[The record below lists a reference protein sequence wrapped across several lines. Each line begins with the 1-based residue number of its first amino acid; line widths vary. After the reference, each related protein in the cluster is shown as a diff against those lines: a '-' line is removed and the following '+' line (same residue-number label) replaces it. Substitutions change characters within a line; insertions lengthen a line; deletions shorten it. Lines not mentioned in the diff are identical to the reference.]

1 MPATLAHLIYSS
13 TATRPLSQQ
22 ELQDLH
28 AKVQR
33 NNAAYGITGML
44 LYANGSFLQI
54 LEGPEAALERLFAK
68 IAADPRHHR
77 VTRIIQES
85 IPQRAFPEWAM
96 GFSQLE
102 AFELDQIE
110 GLGDFFAQG
119 HTLAQIPPGRARKL
133 LEAFAQGRWRSQ
145 LQGTHTLQTSM
156 PLPTAAAPEPALRS
170 GALAGQGH
178 GTGESLDFSFA
189 FQPIVDVLARS
200 AYAHEALVRG
210 LHGEPAG
217 EVIARHSGPG
227 LAAFDAACRAQ
238 AIAVAARI
246 GLPGALNIN
255 ILPNAVLDPVVG
267 LDSTIAVARRH
278 GFALERI
285 VIEATESE
293 AIRDLAH
300 FRRTVDAYHG
310 AGMRFA
316 IDDFGA
322 GYSGLNLLSEFQPD
336 IVKLDMLLVRGIAA
350 HGPRQAIARAIVQ
363 VCFDLGID
371 LIVEGVETLDEYA
384 WFRDQGVHLFQGY
397 LFARPM
403 FEGAPPFALPELGEV
418 TPPGQ
423 TRPAANTGRASSD

>member
-1 MPATLAHLIYSS
+1 MPNTLAHLIYSS
-13 TATRPLSQQ
+13 AATRPLSRQ

-28 AKVQR
+28 AKVER
-33 NNAAYGITGML
+33 NNAARGITGML
-44 LYANGSFLQI
+44 LYANGSFFQV
-54 LEGPEAALERLFAK
+54 LEGPETTLEQLFAK
-68 IAADPRHHR
+68 IAADPRHSN

-85 IPQRAFPEWAM
+85 IPQRAFPDWAM

-110 GLGDFFAQG
+110 GLGDFFAQD
-119 HTLAQIPPGRARKL
+119 HSLSHIPPGRARKL
-133 LEAFAQGRWRSQ
+133 LEAFALGRWRSQ
-145 LQGTHTLQTSM
+145 LQGTHTLQASV
-156 PLPTAAAPEPALRS
+156 PLPTPAVPGSALRS

-178 GTGESLDFSFA
+178 GTSEGLDFSFA
-189 FQPIVDVLARS
+189 FQPIVDVLARR

-217 EVIARHSGPG
+217 EVIARHSGPD

-238 AIAVAARI
+238 AIAVATRI

-255 ILPNAVLDPVVG
+255 ILPNAVLDPVAG
-267 LDSTIAVARRH
+267 LDSTIAAAQRH

-285 VIEATESE
+285 VIEATEGE

-363 VCFDLGID
+363 VCADLGID

-384 WFRDQGVHLFQGY
+384 WFRDQGVRLFQGY

-403 FEGAPPFALPELGEV
+403 FEGAPPFVLPEHGQA
-418 TPPGQ
+418 PPEQ
-423 TRPAANTGRASSD
+423 THPPADTGCTSAA

>member
-1 MPATLAHLIYSS
+1 M
-13 TATRPLSQQ
+13 
-22 ELQDLH
+22 H
-28 AKVQR
+28 AKVER
-33 NNAAYGITGML
+33 NNAARGITGML
-44 LYANGSFLQI
+44 LYANGSFFQV
-54 LEGPEAALERLFAK
+54 LEGPEATLEQLFAK
-68 IAADPRHHR
+68 IAADPRHQR

-85 IPQRAFPEWAM
+85 IPQRAFADWAM

-110 GLGDFFAQG
+110 GMGDFFSQG
-119 HTLAQIPPGRARKL
+119 HTLAQLPAGRARKL
-133 LEAFAQGRWRSQ
+133 LEAFAKGRWRSQ
-145 LQGTHTLQTSM
+145 LQGM
-156 PLPTAAAPEPALRS
+156 PPQPAPASSLAAPAPR
-170 GALAGQGH
+170 ALAQAPQTPGNGA
-178 GTGESLDFSFA
+178 GEAVDFSFA
-189 FQPIVDVLARS
+189 FQPIVDVLARRV
-200 AYAHEALVRG
+200 YAHEALVRG
-210 LHGEPAG
+210 LHGEPAS
-217 EVIARHSGPG
+217 EVIARHSAPD

-246 GLPGALNIN
+246 GLPGTLNIN

-267 LDSTIAVARRH
+267 LDSTLAAARRH
-278 GFALERI
+278 AFALERI

-310 AGMRFA
+310 AGIRFA

-363 VCFDLGID
+363 VCVDLGID

-384 WFRDQGVHLFQGY
+384 WFRDQGVRLFQGY

-403 FEGAPPFALPELGEV
+403 FEGAPPFVLPEHGHA
-418 TPPGQ
+418 PPGQ
-423 TRPAANTGRASSD
+423 THPPADTGCASAA